1 MKYKKIYENLTLC
14 LLVVLPINYMVFN
27 ILLKGIPLVKYFKDM
42 LMLLLF
48 LLFAVSNPKIKKKDF
63 LGVGIIF
70 TIIAVILLKT
80 LASRNLMDSLYALRL
95 YMMPLL
101 LYLIYAMNPLSKLQT
116 YKIVRVLF
124 YLSILMALWGI
135 FQSFVLG
142 DEFLI
147 NLNYKGESGRLSSG
161 FYISGFRGIQR
172 VTSTFPAPNAFA
184 LFSNFM
190 IFIFLSTKSV
200 LNVSNRCKHSNMSA

>member
-101 LYLIYAMNPLSKLQT
+101 LYLIYAMNPLSKLQ
-116 YKIVRVLF
+116 
-124 YLSILMALWGI
+124 
-135 FQSFVLG
+135 
-142 DEFLI
+142 
-147 NLNYKGESGRLSSG
+147 
-161 FYISGFRGIQR
+161 
-172 VTSTFPAPNAFA
+172 
-184 LFSNFM
+184 
-190 IFIFLSTKSV
+190 
-200 LNVSNRCKHSNMSA
+200 CC